1 MTRIAIIGGTGLTSL
16 TELKNLD
23 YKSVD
28 TPYGMP
34 SSSLAYGELDD
45 TEIIF
50 LCRHGDDHSIPP
62 HIINYC
68 ANIWALRSIGVTHI
82 IAVSSVGGINPR
94 IPPNRI
100 IIPDQLIDYTYS
112 RKHTFFEGAPD
123 QVTHIDFTQPYCIE
137 LRQSIVQAA
146 KECQLEIYSEGVYG
160 ATHGPRLETAAE
172 INRMERD
179 GCDIVG
185 MTGMPEAALAKEL
198 ELCYATISLCA
209 NWAAGRSKDEISIDE
224 IRKTVEVG
232 MQSVKQL
239 LRATLKIINN

>member
-28 TPYGMP
+28 TPYGMT
-34 SSSLAYGELDD
+34 SGSLLQGNLDD
-45 TEIIF
+45 TEVIF
-50 LCRHGDDHSIPP
+50 LCRHGDDHEIPP
-62 HIINYC
+62 HKINYR
-68 ANIWALRSIGVTHI
+68 ANIWALHSIDVTHI
-82 IAVSSVGGINPR
+82 IAVSSVGGINR
-94 IPPNRI
+94 HIPPKKI
-100 IIPDQLIDYTYS
+100 IIPDQVIDYTYS
-112 RKHTFFEGAPD
+112 RKHTFFEGTPNP
-123 QVTHIDFTQPYCIE
+123 VTHIDFTHPYCVE
-137 LRQSIVQAA
+137 LRQNILQAA
-146 KECQLEIYSEGVYG
+146 QDCQLDICTKGVYG
-160 ATHGPRLETAAE
+160 ATQGPRLETAAE

-198 ELCYATISLCA
+198 AICYATISLCA
-209 NWAAGRSKDEISIDE
+209 NWAAGRSEDEISIDE

-239 LRATLKIINN
+239 LSATLKKIK